1 MTCSIDSEP
10 RTAIHRNVALPAPR
24 RDWSRGFR
32 RFITSLVLMSP
43 AFVPYALHYLPPKE
57 GLHPTGYIQSDMPIY
72 VAKAREYLD
81 PGGFHYTYSNPCS
94 YSYNGPRIYFQP
106 WTFALGLVPRFTGL
120 RPGSVYVGYWF
131 LAALACSAAG
141 LAFYREAVGLETW
154 GKRVGLVIFFWG
166 GGLLAAGGTLLGLA
180 TKGRLES
187 LDTIFA
193 LDPNAGWWILNFG
206 RNLVYPTESFYHA
219 IFLMT
224 MLRVIQGR
232 YLSATLFALLTAAST
247 PFTGL
252 ELLAILWSWSFLEV
266 VFLEDAEKMKWFF
279 STVSVLLALFLVY
292 YLGFLNLFPSHRLLA
307 AQMSLDWG
315 YSAAT
320 FIPAYILV
328 GGLAV
333 WAVRRMRLAGSFFA
347 SKRNRLFLVWF
358 VVAFVLANHE
368 FAVSPRQPLH
378 FTRGYVWMGLF
389 FLGVRSLVDL
399 FETLVR
405 RLPRPLGIFAVGLVV
420 AILLSDNFVWFA
432 TFGSRY
438 RKDIWLT
445 SDQEQVLKRLDHR
458 EYYGRLLLSEDRLLS
473 YLAIAETPLRSWV
486 SHELETPHYAERVR
500 EIDDLFRKGRFVA
513 AWESKPLLIVI
524 SRRSAT
530 EEQPPWLCGHRAT
543 SIFQNRSFRI
553 YKVDPIRDGEA
564 AAFET
569 RASRPNDS
577 THRPGE
583 SLHTIERL
591 LVPSCNN
598 SINPDSDRMN
608 FTGIAHDSL
617 LMHIFANGRDRIP
630 ARRRDRHR
638 IGLADLRA
646 GRGRIGVAV
655 DDFPIPVVGGF
666 SS

>member
-1 MTCSIDSEP
+1 MTCSIDSEA
-10 RTAIHRNVALPAPR
+10 RTAIHRNVALSPPR
-24 RDWSRGFR
+24 RGWSRGFR

-43 AFVPYALHYLPPKE
+43 AIVPYTLHYLTPKE
-57 GLHPTGYIQSDMPIY
+57 GFHPTGYIQSDMPIY

-81 PGGFHYTYSNPCS
+81 PDGFHFSYSNPCS
-94 YSYNGPRIYFQP
+94 YNYNGPRIYFQP
-106 WTFALGLVPRFTGL
+106 WTFALGLVLRVTGL
-120 RPGSVYVGYWF
+120 RPGSVYLGYWF
-131 LAALACSAAG
+131 LAALACSSAG
-141 LAFYREAVGLETW
+141 LAFYRESVGLETW

-166 GGLLAAGGTLLGLA
+166 GGLLAVAGTLLGFA

-266 VFLEDAEKMKWFF
+266 VFLEDEERLKRFF
-279 STVSVLLALFLVY
+279 AVVTVILGLFLVY

-358 VVAFVLANHE
+358 VVGFVLANHE

-420 AILLSDNFVWFA
+420 AIFLSDNFVWFA

-438 RKDIWLT
+438 RKDLWLT

-458 EYYGRLLLSEDRLLS
+458 EYYGRLLLCEDRLLS

-500 EIDDLFRKGRFVA
+500 EIDNLFRKGRFIA
-513 AWESKPLLIVI
+513 AWDSTPLLIVI
-524 SRRSAT
+524 SRHSAT
-530 EEQPPWLCGHRAT
+530 EVQPPWLDGRRAT
-543 SIFQNRSFRI
+543 SIFQNRSFQI
-553 YKVDPIRDGEA
+553 YKVDPIREDDS

-569 RASRPNDS
+569 PASRS
-577 THRPGE
+577 SVFIYRLGK
-583 SLHTIERL
+583 SLNTKDYRI
-591 LVPSCNN
+591 VPRCDN

-608 FTGIAHDSL
+608 FREKIEYLSINQVSITRR
-617 LMHIFANGRDRIP
+617 GRISASRLDH
-630 ARRRDRHR
+630 RRC
-638 IGLADLRA
+638 GLADLRA
-646 GRGRIGVAV
+646 RRGRVAVAV
-655 DDFPIPVVGGF
+655 DDFPIPIVGGF
-666 SS
+666 S